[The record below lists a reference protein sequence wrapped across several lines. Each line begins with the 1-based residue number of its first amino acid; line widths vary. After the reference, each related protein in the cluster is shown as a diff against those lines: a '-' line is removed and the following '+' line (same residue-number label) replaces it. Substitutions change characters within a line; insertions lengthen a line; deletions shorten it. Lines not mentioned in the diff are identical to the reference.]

1 MKGYERALGKTT
13 TKNKK
18 QKIAHQQLLAE
29 HPPSGSLTLIIMAK
43 WHIRMSCR
51 DPAKRAWRGGLYRCV
66 IWSTGTTSNWADRA
80 PRAPP
85 IPLAQK
91 SFVEGCTSGFS
102 LNIVVPTRD
111 LLTCQQDFGYT
122 PPPFGATDK
131 RRRCLTSKEVMKIPW
146 AGTIPRADTPKPL

>member
-1 MKGYERALGKTT
+1 MKVAVKGYERALGKTT

-29 HPPSGSLTLIIMAK
+29 HPPSGSLTLIIMAAK
-43 WHIRMSCR
+43 GHIRMSGR
-51 DPAKRAWRGGLYRCV
+51 DPAKRARRGGLYRCV

-111 LLTCQQDFGYT
+111 LLTCQQDFSYT

-131 RRRCLTSKEVMKIPW
+131 DGDVSP
-146 AGTIPRADTPKPL
+146 PKRS